1 MNINIQSSRKI
12 INRFFEKLI
21 FVKLD
26 KKEEYAIYGAALNSS
41 FGDGKK
47 EYVLLFVPTHMSIL
61 DRARIDDLHWKS
73 LQTRI
78 LTNGY
83 KMKAQKWDIPR
94 GGNVP
99 MFNIVHRNEERS
111 KYTMDGDINNEVE
124 MVIKHD
130 PKKKSK
136 MQYHNKMNI
145 IAALGTFK
153 CIIVL
158 NENAPPKQHPSTYPS
173 IGVQPPTGYP
183 LGRPS
188 VSQRYVPPSGAQPQY
203 QSGSEEFEEETSY
216 LPRNVICDNK
226 YCYYQNSDGTKEIV
240 SSPIQGYKQMSVSY
254 GTPVD
259 VEDHNMPPPNNYSD
273 GSNEDFELL

>member
-1 MNINIQSSRKI
+1 
-12 INRFFEKLI
+12 
-21 FVKLD
+21 
-26 KKEEYAIYGAALNSS
+26 SS

-94 GGNVP
+94 GGHVP
-99 MFNIVHRNEERS
+99 MFSIVHRNEERS
-111 KYTMDGDINNEVE
+111 KYAMDGDINNEVD

-145 IAALGTFK
+145 IASLGTFK

-158 NENAPPKQHPSTYPS
+158 NEQLMSR
-173 IGVQPPTGYP
+173 QPTGYP
-183 LGRPS
+183 MGKPP
-188 VSQRYVPPSGAQPQY
+188 VAQRYVPPSGLV
-203 QSGSEEFEEETSY
+203 EEEEEETSY
-216 LPRNVICDNK
+216 LPRNVVCDNK
-226 YCYYQNSDGTKEIV
+226 YCYYQNSDGTKEII
-240 SSPIQGYKQMSVSY
+240 SSPIQGYKPMSISY
-254 GTPVD
+254 GTSD
-259 VEDHNMPPPNNYSD
+259 ISEQNEMPSNIQGNYSNL
-273 GSNEDFELL
+273 GSNDDFELL